1 METNLI
7 WLTAVGL
14 EAAILFRGL
23 RTRLQQRYPFF
34 YYYIG
39 SLLLMEVVR
48 FLCYSFAPASYATFY
63 WYTELIRII
72 ASYAVIFEIFKRAL
86 RHNPGVARIAH
97 EWLFLVFV
105 LTLTYAGSDLLD
117 GGFTSIPRAVA
128 DLGRYLLCVEGAL
141 LLFIL
146 WLFGRYR
153 ISFGRNLLGLT
164 IGYSSLIA
172 LDVMNLA
179 FLSTR
184 GNESSIGLRKLIP
197 ITHLMTFFIWFVTLW
212 SAQPEPLPAP
222 ECAIERDYALVAA
235 KTRAVLAQ
243 LSAHARRASRP

>member
-14 EAAILFRGL
+14 EAGILFRGL

-39 SLLLMEVVR
+39 SLLLIEVVR

-105 LTLTYAGSDLLD
+105 LTFTYASSDLLD
-117 GGFTSIPRAVA
+117 GGFTSIPRAIA
-128 DLGRYLLCVEGAL
+128 DLGRYLLYVEGAL
-141 LLFIL
+141 ILLML

-243 LSAHARRASRP
+243 LSTHARRASRP